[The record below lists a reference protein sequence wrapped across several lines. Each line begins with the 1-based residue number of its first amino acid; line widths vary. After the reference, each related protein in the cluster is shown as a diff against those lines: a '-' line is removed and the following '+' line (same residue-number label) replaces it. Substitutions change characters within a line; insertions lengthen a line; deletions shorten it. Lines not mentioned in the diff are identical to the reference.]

1 MPAATT
7 VPRVLLLTACLLACG
22 GSSES
27 SSSGT
32 AFTVGGSVSG
42 LSSGASVVLLDNGAD
57 SLTVSANGGFT
68 FATALASGASYLVT
82 VGTQPSGE
90 TCTVAG
96 GGPSAIS
103 ADVTGVV
110 VTCAAGAALQT
121 VEAERALAQTGL
133 AIGLAST
140 VLQSQI
146 QLILTLS
153 DTDTSCS
160 QLMGGG
166 SVQLG
171 TKAGAATVFYDDA
184 CTKPYVTAQ
193 ATVTSSQAANGD
205 ATVTASETA
214 TYFSPGD
221 SIIGTMTL
229 NEAIF
234 SPNGSTELQLH
245 GLGVFTP
252 AHGTTPVQLGLYC
265 TIPATDPNATSATA
279 QCGGGIAQDFPLL
292 NLAIGAVT
300 PLDLTIPL
308 DASGDAT
315 NVTFAGGGTSV
326 AGPLGSLTLTN
337 PAPASLVIDGGS
349 SFATTTSSGG
359 AAQFTLFPPQ
369 PTAWTLSDAAHDQK
383 FSISVVDNT
392 VRNLAASIV
401 QISTGATLATATLDQ
416 SGTGT
421 VTWSDGS
428 TAAITSWTLAD

>member
-1 MPAATT
+1 MVAGLA
-7 VPRVLLLTACLLACG
+7 LCLFACG
-22 GSSES
+22 GSS
-27 SSSGT
+27 SSGGGQA

-57 SLTVSANGGFT
+57 SLTISANGGFT
-68 FATALASGASYLVT
+68 FATSLASGASFSVT
-82 VGTQPSGE
+82 VGTQPQGE
-90 TCTVAG
+90 TCTVASG
-96 GGPSAIS
+96 ASSAIS
-103 ADVTGVV
+103 ANVTGVV
-110 VTCAAGAALQT
+110 VTCAAAATAQT
-121 VEAERALAQTGL
+121 LETERALAQTGL

-146 QLILTLS
+146 QLVITLG

-171 TKAGAATVFYDDA
+171 AKAGAATVFYDDA
-184 CTKPYVTAQ
+184 CTKPYVAAQ
-193 ATVTSSQAANGD
+193 ATVTSSQATNGD
-205 ATVTASETA
+205 QTVTVAETA

-221 SIIGTMTL
+221 SIIGSLTL

-234 SPNGSTELQLH
+234 SPSGSTELQLH
-245 GLGVFTP
+245 GLGIFTP

-265 TIPATDPNATSATA
+265 TIPATDDNATSATA

-300 PLDLTIPL
+300 PLNLNIPF
-308 DASGDAT
+308 DASGDPSG
-315 NVTFAGGGTSV
+315 VTFLGGGTSV
-326 AGPLGSLTLTN
+326 TGPLGSLTLTN
-337 PAPASLVIDGGS
+337 PAPASLVVNGGS

-359 AAQFTLFPPQ
+359 AAAFSLFPPQ
-369 PTAWTLSDAAHDQK
+369 PTSWTLSDTARDQK

-392 VRNLAASIV
+392 ARNLAATIV
-401 QISTGATLATATLDQ
+401 QISTGKTLATATLDQ

-421 VTWSDGS
+421 VTYSDGS